1 MKPAS
6 RRNIERVVRR
16 YERDRVLGAIVD
28 MTEFSFRCFTDEGLR
43 ILATKLGASHRYRT
57 ADKVRTRKFNE
68 AIRRN
73 NAAQQQE
80 PVA

>member
-6 RRNIERVVRR
+6 RKNIERVVRR
-16 YERDRVLGAIVD
+16 YDRARVLGAISEL
-28 MTEFSFRCFTDEGLR
+28 TEFSFRCFTDEGLR

-68 AIRRN
+68 AIRRK
-73 NAAQQQE
+73 NAAQQEE
-80 PVA
+80 PAA